1 MRPIRLSSLLSA
13 LILLLTLAGC
23 ATTVSVPTPQQQ
35 AQEQHAGQLFDN
47 GQYAQAAQVYQA
59 LASQY
64 RASRDHFRL
73 RAAEALHKAGSL
85 TQAAQVLDRV
95 DRDRLPPADARH
107 YDLLQADIALAR
119 GNPAPALQLSGS
131 QDLPAPMR
139 QRSLALRAQALAA
152 AGRPWQ
158 AARTRVTL
166 DPLLAGDDRVRN
178 GQQIFT
184 LLSGLGVDTL
194 KQHASTLSPSDPMY
208 RWLTQTLGQMGV
220 PVARVAPQLAQ
231 PVGTLLPG
239 GNQIEGYKMPQ
250 QVALL
255 LPLSGPLAAAGNAI
269 RQGFFAAY
277 FQASHGAHPLPPIK
291 VYDTAGTV
299 DGALT
304 AYQQAVAD
312 GATLVVGPLTR
323 DGVNAILGQPALPA
337 AVLALNHPDGQALPP
352 AQVTEFALR
361 PEAEGIQVA
370 RRMLRR
376 GLTRAVVLTS
386 GESFAQRAADAFKTQ
401 FEGNGGHVTT
411 MQTLDPAVMNYAPQ
425 IKSLSVT
432 RQPSMSSG
440 SSPAPTPDTST
451 GIFISMRPEQARMLM
466 PQLHLAGIKLPV
478 FATSHVYDGQDNPVA
493 DGDLDGVEFC
503 DAPWLFN
510 AQPGLP
516 SRAALASVLP
526 SARGTSARLFAF
538 GMDAWSLVPYLDWL
552 RAHPGSYLPGATGR
566 LSEDG
571 FGHVHRTLIWASFD
585 HGLAH
590 PLDGNLQLGT
600 PTLQPTPGTSTPATA
615 LPTPATSAPL
625 PANADSVPAS
635 NGY

>member
-1 MRPIRLSSLLSA
+1 MRPIRLSSLLLVLA
-13 LILLLTLAGC
+13 LAGC

-47 GQYAQAAQVYQA
+47 GQYARAAQAYQA

-73 RAAEALHKAGSL
+73 RAAEALHAAGSL
-85 TQAAQVLDRV
+85 AQASQALNRV
-95 DRDRLPPADARH
+95 DRDRLQPADARH
-107 YDLLQADIALAR
+107 YDLLKAEIALAQ
-119 GNPAPALQLSGS
+119 GNPAPALQLS
-131 QDLPAPMR
+131 DNPNLPVPMR
-139 QRSLALRAQALAA
+139 QRLLTLRAQALAA
-152 AGRPWQ
+152 SGRPWQ
-158 AARTRVTL
+158 AVRIRVTL
-166 DPLLAGDDRVRN
+166 DPLLAGDDRAHN
-178 GQQIFT
+178 SQQIFT
-184 LLSGLGVDTL
+184 LLSGLGVEAL
-194 KQHASTLSPSDPMY
+194 KQRASTLAPSDPMY

-220 PVARVAPQLAQ
+220 PVARLAPELAQ
-231 PVGTLLPG
+231 PVGTMLPG
-239 GNQIEGYKMPQ
+239 GHQVEGYRMPQ

-277 FQASHGAHPLPPIK
+277 FQTSDGTRSLPPVK
-291 VYDTAGTV
+291 VYDTTGTT

-304 AYQQAVAD
+304 AYQQAATN
-312 GATLVVGPLTR
+312 GATLVVGPLTQ
-323 DGVNAILGQPALPA
+323 DGVSAILGQPVLPTAL
-337 AVLALNHPDGQALPP
+337 LALNHPDDQTLPP

-370 RRMLRR
+370 RHMLRR
-376 GLTRAVVLTS
+376 GLTQAVVLTS

-401 FEGNGGHVTT
+401 FEGNGGHVST
-411 MQTLDPAVMNYAPQ
+411 MQTLDPAVVNYATQ
-425 IKSLSVT
+425 IQSLHMTGRPDVDA
-432 RQPSMSSG
+432 G
-440 SSPAPTPDTST
+440 SSPAPGLDTLTGT
-451 GIFISMRPEQARMLM
+451 GIFISMRPEQARLLM
-466 PQLHLAGIKLPV
+466 PQLHLAGINLPV
-478 FATSHVYDGQDNPVA
+478 FATSHVYDGEDNPVA

-516 SRAALASVLP
+516 SHAALASVLP

-552 RAHPGSYLPGATGR
+552 RSHPDSYLPGATGR

-571 FGHVHRTLIWASFD
+571 FGHVHRTLIWASFG

-590 PLDGNLQLGT
+590 PMDGNLQLGT
-600 PTLQPTPGTSTPATA
+600 PTQQPAPSASTPGAALPMPATSTP
-615 LPTPATSAPL
+615 L
-625 PANADSVPAS
+625 PAHAGSAPAS